1 MTNFLCDGKPVALKV
16 TNEAYDVAD
25 IIINSLIKMDA
36 ELVDNQHKRINSRI
50 SLDAWADKSKYHSR
64 FVVAGHKFI
73 GVSNELRHTSQ

>member
-25 IIINSLIKMDA
+25 IIIDSLIKMDA

-50 SLDAWADKSKYHSR
+50 SLDA
-64 FVVAGHKFI
+64 
-73 GVSNELRHTSQ
+73 